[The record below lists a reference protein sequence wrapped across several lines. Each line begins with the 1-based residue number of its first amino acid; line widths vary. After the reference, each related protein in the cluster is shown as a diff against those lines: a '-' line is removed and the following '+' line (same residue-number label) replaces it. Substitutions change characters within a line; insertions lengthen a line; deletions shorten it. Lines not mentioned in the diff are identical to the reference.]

1 MLLIVVLVF
10 LITLKTSRALAFI
23 DSESRDDNRQALLAM
38 AGRSSIPWQV
48 CNLVVLINSSVN
60 MQIYCF
66 KDQQFRNVAIQIT
79 RLDQVCGRQVTS
91 EMPFQGKDTKKDTE
105 DIEMQT
111 KLT

>member
-10 LITLKTSRALAFI
+10 LITLKTSSALVLI
-23 DSESRDDNRQALLAM
+23 ESSQDDKRQAFLEY

-48 CNLVVLINSSVN
+48 CNLVLIINPSVN
-60 MQIYCF
+60 MLIYCF

-79 RLDQVCGRQVTS
+79 RLDQLCGRQVTS
-91 EMPFQGKDTKKDTE
+91 EMPFQGKDAKKDTE